1 MVDPASGA
9 FHDIIDWD
17 HATKM
22 TKKELELDFEETV
35 GLESELVHPDS
46 QMYCEDHGFRYHR
59 RRSVS
64 QSPSPPS
71 FPQCV

>member
-22 TKKELELDFEETV
+22 TKKELELDFEETA
-35 GLESELVHPDS
+35 GLDSELEHPDS
-46 QMYCEDHGFRYHR
+46 QLYCEDHGLR
-59 RRSVS
+59 
-64 QSPSPPS
+64 
-71 FPQCV
+71 